1 MAINGL
7 MILLIIILMVF
18 ISLFIARFI
27 TQDYRMCGYC
37 KHYGR
42 MACKLKTSDARHRAT
57 CFEENEVN
65 DECERFDE
73 TTSVTTDKD

>member
-7 MILLIIILMVF
+7 MILLIILLIVL
-18 ISLFIARFI
+18 ISLFIVRTV

-37 KHYGR
+37 KHFGR
-42 MACKLKTSDARHRAT
+42 MTCKYKTSDARHRAT

-65 DECERFDE
+65 DECEGFDE
-73 TTSVTTDKD
+73 TTSNTAK